1 MKRKIFFYFNLT
13 LLFIVSI
20 SCVHEQY
27 RSVNTGEEKVFVT
40 FNPTNILTTG
50 TETQI
55 NKFRMI
61 AFNSGGTLEFNKKQ
75 SEMDSPSKDLYKL
88 ELRPGMYTL
97 YGIGNEPDELLT
109 QLDEV
114 RTSDALDAI
123 KLGDVRSISE
133 SNLPLIWKRTIY
145 IRATGL
151 DASVGQ
157 VSLTNSPDDS
167 GWSSTLPMQME
178 RIAAKISIA
187 ARKGNPNEEINMTRV
202 EIKQIPAYTTITP
215 SVYPAGERFYSN
227 NFEWGGPKLITGDAD
242 SYTELVKGQI
252 VAENLPAT
260 EARKTIISIEYTRN
274 GIAESAAIPFD
285 GNVDRNKLYQYQ
297 IKITGIQVEIENITV
312 LPWNEASTDITI
324 PGVEINFSQV
334 EVPYSLG
341 QESKVFFTTKNIH
354 PDNLNLSMGVYDSK
368 DGTTL
373 IGDLYDYFDASTQYT
388 YSYDPATRTGRGELT
403 IRRKIAS
410 LDKHRLKIY
419 ASGLTRSIL
428 VNGLGVAG
436 SNVYWDTTSNQLTFD
451 DVPKNGERA
460 PHDLYQGVFFYQ
472 GGLQAQPGGYYTWGP
487 RRPKIWSSTG
497 DVRAN
502 GPIYISHANE
512 ITNAKFPFCPDD
524 GKGDICLYMT
534 RRGWTPKGKKWR
546 APKSNEFIYLENS
559 GIYPFT
565 LGYVIDGAS
574 WATTP
579 PQGSVYGDCLPAAY
593 LKYNNIILPH
603 SGSVHITATQQKNG
617 EKPGNGLTTM
627 YCLEDRIA
635 TGYYKHIRA
644 TNRLSESDINVDY
657 GKAVRC
663 VVDDTPGAVTPLYV
677 VSYDLSGSEAGTV
690 TAPTPEGIILN
701 QHVDAGGSIILSND
715 TLQASTPG
723 YVHRGWLINGQRYK
737 FGATIKNITQ
747 DIIVKPDWMIW
758 ATGNLIADGKGG
770 CKIGAPTDNGL
781 FFQAGSLVGWGG
793 SYNVDGTGY
802 GTGYGTLTDGRVQIP
817 NMSPVV
823 QPTDCN
829 STWSDGYYWKPF
841 TKHPPGTLGTNGNGD
856 PCRYYLGDNWRVPNL
871 DDMMYMYPLKRSS
884 YTNSSVAISSTAL
897 QEIDT
902 QTLTDPRYN
911 LTFRRQAI
919 KQSTTSIWLDYS
931 IFLLENP
938 YGFKNYLTHF
948 DMGSGQTIRTTAS
961 AGQVAC
967 PVRCVSYK

>member
-75 SEMDSPSKDLYKL
+75 SEMDSPSKNLYKL

-123 KLGDVRSISE
+123 KLGDVRSIPE
-133 SNLPLIWKRTIY
+133 NNLPLIWKRTIY

-187 ARKGNPNEEINMTRV
+187 ARKGNPNEEINMTQV
-202 EIKQIPAYTTITP
+202 EIRQIPAYTTFAP

-312 LPWNEASTDITI
+312 LPWNEASTDIII

-354 PDNLNLSMGVYDSK
+354 PDNLNLSTGVYDSK

-373 IGDLYDYFDASTQYT
+373 IGNLYDYFDASTQYT

-403 IRRKIAS
+403 IKRKKAT
-410 LDKHRLKIY
+410 LDKHRINIY

-436 SNVYWDTTSNQLTFD
+436 SNVYWDTTHNQLAFD
-451 DVPKNGERA
+451 DTPGDGERA
-460 PHDLYQGVFFYQ
+460 AHDIYQGVFFYQ
-472 GGLQAQPGGYYTWGP
+472 GGLTALPGGYYGKGP
-487 RRPKIWSSTG
+487 KKNYIWSSTG
-497 DVRAN
+497 VVSSNTTPYYTHFNDVVN
-502 GPIYISHANE
+502 G
-512 ITNAKFPFCPDD
+512 KFPFLPDS
-524 GKGDICLYMT
+524 GKGDICEYMT
-534 RRGWTPKGKKWR
+534 RRGWAPQGKKWR
-546 APKSNEFIYLENS
+546 LPNTELSLAKEYIIEGNS
-559 GIYPFT
+559 SRLP
-565 LGYVIDGAS
+565 D
-574 WATTP
+574 P
-579 PQGSVYGDCLPAAY
+579 GSAYGDCEASSY
-593 LKYNNIILPH
+593 LRFNNITLPH
-603 SGSVHITATQQKNG
+603 TSYVHLYMGGMQNT
-617 EKPGNGLTTM
+617 GNYRSF
-627 YCLEDRIA
+627 YCRQYQGNVTSLYDV
-635 TGYYKHIRA
+635 TNKVNSYTLNTYY
-644 TNRLSESDINVDY
+644 
-657 GKAVRC
+657 GMAVRC
-663 VVDDTPGAVTPLYV
+663 VVDDTPGEVTPLYV

-701 QHVDAGGSIILSND
+701 QHTDKGGSVILSND

-781 FFQAGSLVGWGG
+781 FFQPGSLVGWGG

-823 QPTDCN
+823 QPTDCY
-829 STWSDGYYWKPF
+829 STWSDDYYWKPF

-856 PCRYYLGDNWRVPNL
+856 PCRYYLGGNWRVPNL
-871 DDMMYMYPLKRSS
+871 DDMMYMYPLKKSS

-897 QEIDT
+897 QEIDA

-919 KQSTTSIWLDYS
+919 KQSTTSIWLNYS
-931 IFLLENP
+931 IFLLENA
-938 YGFKNYLTHF
+938 YGYRNYSTHF
-948 DMGSGQTIRTTAS
+948 DMGSGQTIRTS
-961 AGQVAC
+961 SLAGQVAC